1 MTGTAEK
8 PHSLRGLIQED
19 YLEVSQVADDK
30 GNLVGRSP
38 REISPAQLRALG
50 GPESPIKAIREK
62 CLDCSGGSAAEA
74 RKCVAIGCALWPF
87 RMGRNPFYG
96 KGGALSEAE
105 QPEMA

>member
-8 PHSLRGLIQED
+8 PHSLRGLIRED
-19 YLEVSQVADDK
+19 YLEVSQVADDR

-38 REISPAQLRALG
+38 REISPATLRALG
-50 GPESPIKAIREK
+50 GSTTPVKAIREK

-74 RKCVAIGCALWPF
+74 RKCVAFKCALWPF

-96 KGGALSEAE
+96 KSDTAEAAE
-105 QPEMA
+105 

>member
-8 PHSLRGLIQED
+8 PHSLRGLIRED
-19 YLEVSQVADDK
+19 YLEVSQVADDR

-96 KGGALSEAE
+96 KSDTAEAAE
-105 QPEMA
+105 